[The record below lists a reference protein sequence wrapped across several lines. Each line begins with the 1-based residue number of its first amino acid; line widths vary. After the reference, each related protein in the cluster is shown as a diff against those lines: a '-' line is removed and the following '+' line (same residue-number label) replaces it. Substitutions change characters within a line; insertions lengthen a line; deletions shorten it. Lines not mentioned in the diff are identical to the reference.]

1 MKYRN
6 LAFVVVMMTVIFCLN
21 GRAQYLDRA
30 ETKSTSL
37 YTGDVRTD
45 LMMMPDVGSL
55 LSTSD
60 SSRIPTMHT
69 NKYSPLRAGL
79 YSAVIPGAGQFYTK
93 SYLQSALF
101 AGAEV
106 ALWIFYSKYQTKG
119 DQKTQE
125 FQDYADANYSVVRYV
140 EWIQKYYP
148 LAWLKQRATP
158 DDYTIATSIYGT
170 ILNGSTSSH
179 PWDQV
184 NWIAL
189 NTYEELIGK
198 NSSSSD
204 PTGFSHKLPF
214 RPDQQYYELIGKY
227 PQFAGGWDDAIDALD
242 PSKTITAQMVAM
254 VNAQVSQHFLDYRNM
269 RGDANSYYNIAT
281 TMTYVLVAN
290 HVLGALEAAWNAA
303 HLNSQLHASSSV
315 QPRNVD
321 GYHVELA
328 YTMNLQV
335 EF

>member
-1 MKYRN
+1 MKHGKIIAVAM
-6 LAFVVVMMTVIFCLN
+6 LMFIVFCCVAQ
-21 GRAQYLDRA
+21 AQYLDRMD
-30 ETKSTSL
+30 TKSPSL
-37 YTGDVRTD
+37 STGDLRTD
-45 LMMMPDVGSL
+45 LMMMPDAGSL
-55 LSTSD
+55 LNNVD
-60 SSRIPTMHT
+60 SSRIAAIHT

-106 ALWIFYSKYQTKG
+106 ALWIFYSKYESKG

-125 FQDYADANYSVVRYV
+125 FQNYADGYVNGSYVDAKYSVVRYV

-148 LAWLKQRATP
+148 LAWMKEHIFSDA
-158 DDYTIATSIYGT
+158 DYNKAVSSYDAM
-170 ILNGSTSSH
+170 LNGSTSSH

-184 NWIAL
+184 NWSAL
-189 NTYEELIGK
+189 NDYEGFIGG
-198 NSSSSD
+198 STAI
-204 PTGFSHKLPF
+204 TGFSHKLPF

-227 PQFAGGWDDAIDALD
+227 PQFAGGWDDAEANGIDA
-242 PSKTITAQMVAM
+242 SAVVHEI
-254 VNAQVSQHFLDYRNM
+254 VSPNFLSYRNM
-269 RGDANSYYNIAT
+269 RGDANNYYNIAS
-281 TMTYVLVAN
+281 TMAYVLVAN

-328 YTMNLQV
+328 YAVNLQV

>member
-1 MKYRN
+1 MKYKHA
-6 LAFVVVMMTVIFCLN
+6 LFVVAMVSVVLCQSAQ
-21 GRAQYLDRA
+21 AQYLDRSA
-30 ETKSTSL
+30 PVTPSL
-37 YTGDVRTD
+37 CSGDVRTD
-45 LMMMPDVGSL
+45 LMMMPDAGSL
-55 LSTSD
+55 LNCVD
-60 SSRIPTMHT
+60 SSNISMRAK
-69 NKYSPLRAGL
+69 KYSPLRAGL
-79 YSAVIPGAGQFYTK
+79 FSAVLPGAGQFYTK

-140 EWIQKYYP
+140 NWIKTYYSTYYDNAVS
-148 LAWLKQRATP
+148 L
-158 DDYTIATSIYGT
+158 YGP
-170 ILNGSTSSH
+170 ILNGSTSPY

-184 NWIAL
+184 NWNAL
-189 NTYEELIGK
+189 NGCESLIGDA
-198 NSSSSD
+198 NSTVIS
-204 PTGFSHKLPF
+204 GFSHRLPL
-214 RPDQQYYELIGKY
+214 RPEQQYYELIGKY
-227 PQFAGGWDDAIDALD
+227 PQFAGGWDDAADNEIDA
-242 PSKTITAQMVAM
+242 SAVVAGK
-254 VNAQVSQHFLDYRNM
+254 VSPHFLYYRDM
-269 RGDANSYYNIAT
+269 RGDANSYYSIAT

-290 HVLGALEAAWNAA
+290 HVLSALEAAWNAA